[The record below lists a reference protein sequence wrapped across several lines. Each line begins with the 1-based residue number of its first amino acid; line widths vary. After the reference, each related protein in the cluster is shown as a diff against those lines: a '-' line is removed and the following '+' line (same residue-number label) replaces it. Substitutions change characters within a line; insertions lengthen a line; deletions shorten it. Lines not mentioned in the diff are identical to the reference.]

1 MCPKVREGMGE
12 KKRLKIGYGEVE
24 ENGRMVKSFAK
35 CFNYIFLF
43 QMQGNFKIIV
53 SLVEKHQW
61 NNKNRKFNQDGNSL
75 TKL

>member
-1 MCPKVREGMGE
+1 MGAWL
-12 KKRLKIGYGEVE
+12 RALQSVLIIY
-24 ENGRMVKSFAK
+24 
-35 CFNYIFLF
+35 FLF